1 MAAPRHLNVG
11 DTEDLAANK
20 AVSQEFFKLGDD
32 EKDLQGPRTHLTKE
46 RPAADSPA
54 PKTP

>member
-1 MAAPRHLNVG
+1 MG

-32 EKDLQGPRTHLTKE
+32 EKE
-46 RPAADSPA
+46 RFRV
-54 PKTP
+54 